1 MQQNSHPK
9 VSIIIPCY
17 NLEGYIDTCLNS
29 CMVQS
34 YQNIEVLVVNDGSS
48 DGSKAIVDAY
58 ARRDGRIR
66 PIHKSNEGV
75 ALARRTGILEASGE
89 FLFFLDGDDTI
100 EINAMDALVQEALEK
115 GADMV
120 KGEYSLETAAGYRD
134 QKYGR
139 YGVYDRLDFLR
150 QMLKERLFP
159 LWGILYSRR
168 LFSEDLD
175 YQAGIK
181 RGEDAALLALLVS
194 QAQKVVL
201 IEKVVYYYRSR
212 PGSITRD
219 VSLTNF
225 GDAILSRFKME
236 EYALKAG
243 LDKKNDFELAEFI
256 CFSVVLYLKYA
267 HAAPGIDPT
276 LIKKKIKTYLMDNE
290 AFRRAYKKG
299 SRKNYLRLKY
309 FYTMSLSDR
318 TFGWAY
324 KLNIAR

>member
-1 MQQNSHPK
+1 M
-9 VSIIIPCY
+9 
-17 NLEGYIDTCLNS
+17 
-29 CMVQS
+29 
-34 YQNIEVLVVNDGSS
+34 
-48 DGSKAIVDAY
+48 
-58 ARRDGRIR
+58 
-66 PIHKSNEGV
+66 
-75 ALARRTGILEASGE
+75 EASGE

-194 QAQKVVL
+194 KAQKVVL
-201 IEKVVYYYRSR
+201 LEKVVYYYRSR

-267 HAAPGIDPT
+267 HAAPEIDPS
-276 LIKKKIKTYLMDNE
+276 LIKKKIKSYLMDNE